1 MNTERVLQYTA
12 LTIARDKFST
22 LESRKNIGD
31 LLVVEPS
38 LSLTVIPVTLLPDLR
53 NEKSTKLAVRGRVRL
68 NLASST
74 ELIMQIDHP
83 NG

>member
-1 MNTERVLQYTA
+1 MNSVMNTERLLQYTV

-38 LSLTVIPVTLLPDLR
+38 LSLTVTPVTLLTDLR
-53 NEKSTKLAVRGRVRL
+53 DEKSTELAERGGVRL
-68 NLASST
+68 ILA
-74 ELIMQIDHP
+74 
-83 NG
+83 

>member
-1 MNTERVLQYTA
+1 MNTKRLLQYTA

-38 LSLTVIPVTLLPDLR
+38 LSLTVTPVTLLTDLID
-53 NEKSTKLAVRGRVRL
+53 EKSTELAEKRGVRL
-68 NLASST
+68 ILA
-74 ELIMQIDHP
+74 
-83 NG
+83 

>member
-1 MNTERVLQYTA
+1 MNTNRFLQYTA

-38 LSLTVIPVTLLPDLR
+38 LSLTVTPVTLLTDLID
-53 NEKSTKLAVRGRVRL
+53 EKSTELAEKRGVRL
-68 NLASST
+68 ILA
-74 ELIMQIDHP
+74 
-83 NG
+83 